1 MANWFLAKS
10 SANTVGEKK
19 FFQQMIL
26 EQLDSN
32 KGKKWLRE
40 LISHQKKLFWDG
52 P

>member
-10 SANTVGEKK
+10 SANTVGGKK